1 MELYVIG
8 SGTGA
13 PSLRRGSPGSVIRVG
28 GSTLLL
34 DSGSGT
40 LRRLLELDIDFKE
53 IGYLLYSHL
62 HPDHTSDLVPFLFAS
77 NYGSEKMREKDLCV
91 IGPVGM
97 AEFHSR
103 LKEAYGKWIV
113 PMRYNLELVE
123 ISDEKLKFADF
134 NLQGFPLVHSTHSV
148 GFRLQSN
155 EGKVVA
161 YSGDTDYCANL
172 IKLARGVDLLVL
184 ECSFPDDRK
193 VEGHLT
199 PTLAGRVARE
209 AECKRLVLTHFYPP
223 CDDCDVKGAV
233 ESQYSGTV
241 IVSEDLMKLAI

>member
-1 MELYVIG
+1 MELYVVG
-8 SGTGA
+8 SGTCA
-13 PSLRRGSPGSVIRVG
+13 PSLRRGSPGCVIRAG
-28 GSTLLL
+28 NSTLLL

-40 LRRLLELDIDFKE
+40 LRRLLELAIDFKE
-53 IGYLLYSHL
+53 IGYLFYSHL

-77 NYGSEKMREKDLCV
+77 NYGSEEMREKDLCV

-113 PMRYNLELVE
+113 PKSYNLELVE
-123 ISDEKLKFADF
+123 IADEELKFTDF
-134 NLQGFPLVHSTHSV
+134 NLQGFPLVHSNHSV

-161 YSGDTDYCANL
+161 YSGDTDYCDNL

-223 CDDCDVKGAV
+223 CDELDIKKIV
-233 ESQYSGTV
+233 EKEYSGE
-241 IVSEDLMKLAI
+241 IILAEDLMKIVV